1 MVSAADITSGKF
13 TFVPTTNDL
22 NSGSFQFKVTDS
34 DGGTTS
40 ANAATMNIDIATAGL
55 TATGVDV
62 SAIEGNAVT
71 ATVATFTDAN
81 PLATTADFTATI
93 TWGDGTTSDGTITEK
108 SGVFSVTGTH
118 TYAEEGSD
126 PIGVTIKDAGGGAAG
141 TNSTATVADAAL
153 TGSAAASVTATEGA
167 TATLTNATFTDANP
181 GNHSADFSGTIN
193 WGDGTTSTFDSS
205 AVSYNSGTGT
215 YTVAGSHTYA
225 EEGTDT
231 VTVTVNDDGL
241 KTTTITGT
249 ATVADAALTGSAAAS
264 VTATEG
270 ATATLT
276 NATFTDAN
284 PGDHSADFSGTI
296 NWGDGTTSTFDSSAV
311 SYNSGTGTYTVAGS
325 HTYAEEG
332 TDTVTVTVNDDG
344 LKTTTIT
351 GTATVADAALT
362 GSAAASVTATEGATA
377 TLTNATFTDANPG
390 DHSADFSGTINWGD
404 GTTSTFDSSAV
415 SYNSG
420 TGTYT
425 VAGSHTYAEEGTD
438 TVTVT
443 VNDDGLKTT
452 TITGTATVADAA
464 LTGSA
469 AASVTATEGA
479 TATLTNATFTDANP
493 GDHSADFSGTIN
505 WGDGTTSTFDSSA
518 VSYNSGTGT
527 YTVAGS
533 HTYAEEGTDTVTVT
547 VNDDGLK
554 TTTITGTATV
564 ADAALTGSAAASVT
578 ATEGATATLTNATF
592 TDANPGDHSADF
604 SGTINWGDGTT
615 STFDSSAVSYNS
627 NGTYTVAGSHTYA
640 EEGTDN
646 VTVTVNDDGLKT
658 TTITGTATVADAA
671 LTGSAA
677 ASVTATE
684 GATAT
689 LTNATFTD
697 ANPGDHSADFS
708 GTINWGDGT
717 TSTFDSSAVSYNSNG
732 TYTVAGSHTYAE
744 EGTDNVTVTVND
756 DGLKTTT
763 ITGTATVADAALT
776 GSAAAS
782 VTATE
787 GATAT
792 LTNATFT
799 DANPGDHSA
808 DFSGTINWGDGTT
821 STFDSSAVSYNS
833 NGTYTVAGSHT
844 YAEEGTDNVTV
855 TVNDD
860 GLKTTTI
867 TGTATVADAA
877 LTGSAAASVT
887 ATEGATATLTNA
899 TFTDANPGDHSA
911 DFSGTINWGDGT
923 TSTFDS
929 SAVSYNRHWHLYGCR
944 QPHLCGRGHRHRHR
958 DGQRRRPQDHDH
970 HRHGD
975 GGGRGADRERDAGQR
990 HRGQCGHGDG
1000 GDVHGRQPASDDRR
1014 LHGDDHLG
1022 RRHDLGRDDRREER
1036 RVLGH
1041 RHPHLCG
1048 GRLGPDRRDDQGRRR
1063 QHGEHDQHGDGCPGC
1078 GETSSGRRDIGVSA
1092 YGRPDHAG
1100 GYRHCVRQR

>member
-1 MVSAADITSGKF
+1 M
-13 TFVPTTNDL
+13 
-22 NSGSFQFKVTDS
+22 
-34 DGGTTS
+34 
-40 ANAATMNIDIATAGL
+40 
-55 TATGVDV
+55 
-62 SAIEGNAVT
+62 
-71 ATVATFTDAN
+71 
-81 PLATTADFTATI
+81 
-93 TWGDGTTSDGTITEK
+93 
-108 SGVFSVTGTH
+108 
-118 TYAEEGSD
+118 
-126 PIGVTIKDAGGGAAG
+126 TIKDAGGGAAG
-141 TNSTATVADAAL
+141 TNS
-153 TGSAAASVTATEGA
+153 
-167 TATLTNATFTDANP
+167 
-181 GNHSADFSGTIN
+181 
-193 WGDGTTSTFDSS
+193 
-205 AVSYNSGTGT
+205 
-215 YTVAGSHTYA
+215 
-225 EEGTDT
+225 
-231 VTVTVNDDGL
+231 
-241 KTTTITGT
+241 T

-311 SYNSGTGTYTVAGS
+311 SYNSNGTYTVAGS

-332 TDTVTVTVNDDG
+332 TDN
-344 LKTTTIT
+344 I
-351 GTATVADAALT
+351 
-362 GSAAASVTATEGATA
+362 
-377 TLTNATFTDANPG
+377 
-390 DHSADFSGTINWGD
+390 
-404 GTTSTFDSSAV
+404 
-415 SYNSG
+415 
-420 TGTYT
+420 
-425 VAGSHTYAEEGTD
+425 
-438 TVTVT
+438 
-443 VNDDGLKTT
+443 
-452 TITGTATVADAA
+452 
-464 LTGSA
+464 
-469 AASVTATEGA
+469 
-479 TATLTNATFTDANP
+479 
-493 GDHSADFSGTIN
+493 
-505 WGDGTTSTFDSSA
+505 
-518 VSYNSGTGT
+518 
-527 YTVAGS
+527 
-533 HTYAEEGTDTVTVT
+533 TVT

-929 SAVSYNRHWHLYGCR
+929 SAVSYNSNGTYTVAGSHTYAEEGTDNVTVTVND
-944 QPHLCGRGHRHRHR
+944 
-958 DGQRRRPQDHDH
+958 DGLKTTTIT
-970 HRHGD
+970 GTATV
-975 GGGRGADRERDAGQR
+975 ADAALTASGTPVSATEGNAV
-990 HRGQCGHGDG
+990 HGDG

-1041 RHPHLCG
+1041 RHPYLCG

-1063 QHGEHDQHGDGCPGC
+1063 QHGEHDQHGDGRPGC